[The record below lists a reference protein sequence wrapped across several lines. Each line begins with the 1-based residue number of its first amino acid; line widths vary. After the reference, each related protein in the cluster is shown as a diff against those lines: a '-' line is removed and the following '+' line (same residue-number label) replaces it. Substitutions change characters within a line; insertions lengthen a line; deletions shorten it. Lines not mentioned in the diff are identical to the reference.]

1 MPVEADLADRL
12 GPLVQVLDL
21 AEGASL
27 GVGFPAEAQQF
38 RYFVVIYRLI
48 VGYAGFWL
56 GDGVIGCGFGF
67 GSASSG
73 W

>member
-27 GVGFPAEAQQF
+27 GVVFLAEAQQF
-38 RYFVVIYRLI
+38 RYVVIYRLI
-48 VGYAGFWL
+48 VRYAGFWL
-56 GDGVIGCGFGF
+56 GDGVIGP
-67 GSASSG
+67 ATRPSG